1 VLEQVKGLSLLV
13 NQLRGIALRGT
24 TRLVFWTG
32 SHTFGVNGNI
42 RPAEYTKIT
51 GRSGPGASRDL
62 QLAVGLGYLEPTGQ
76 TRTRRYLVG
85 PKLRE
90 ITSARLTRF
99 PTAR

>member
-13 NQLRGIALRGT
+13 NQLRGIAVRGT
-24 TRLVFWTG
+24 MPAGLLDGLAYVW
-32 SHTFGVNGNI
+32 VNGNI
-42 RPAEYTKIT
+42 RPADYTKIT

-62 QLAVGLGYLEPTGQ
+62 QLAVGLGYREPTGE